1 MNGRNVISVSGIW
14 LVWLIFLLSSVG
26 GCLCWGFPLSAR
38 FLFQWPLWPWR
49 CFYSDPD
56 PPRKSQ
62 PGKRVC
68 PPPLLCSSLGFTL
81 ILLHYIFICLNQL
94 RKQPNQRYTSVY
106 LSIKLLRFL
115 ILQYNTVVFVWPSM
129 VNYTLDI
136 SNMMSK
142 IPFCGLVTRF
152 FQAVGQFPRLEQDH
166 LPEIHQS

>member
-1 MNGRNVISVSGIW
+1 MVGLTDFPLVFCRW
-14 LVWLIFLLSSVG
+14 LSLLRLSPLCPVPLPVTPVTLTLFLLWPRSSG
-26 GCLCWGFPLSAR
+26 KKPAR
-38 FLFQWPLWPWR
+38 
-49 CFYSDPD
+49 
-56 PPRKSQ
+56 KK
-62 PGKRVC
+62 GM
-68 PPPLLCSSLGFTL
+68 PPPCCVARLVSHFHT
-81 ILLHYIFICLNQL
+81 LLHYIFICLNQL

-136 SNMMSK
+136 SNMMNK
-142 IPFCGLVTRF
+142 IPFCGLVTRV

>member
-1 MNGRNVISVSGIW
+1 MVGLTDFPLVFCRW
-14 LVWLIFLLSSVG
+14 LSLLRLSPLCPVPLPVTPVTLTLFLLWPRSSEKK
-26 GCLCWGFPLSAR
+26 PAR
-38 FLFQWPLWPWR
+38 
-49 CFYSDPD
+49 
-56 PPRKSQ
+56 KK
-62 PGKRVC
+62 GM
-68 PPPLLCSSLGFTL
+68 PPPPLCSSLGFTL